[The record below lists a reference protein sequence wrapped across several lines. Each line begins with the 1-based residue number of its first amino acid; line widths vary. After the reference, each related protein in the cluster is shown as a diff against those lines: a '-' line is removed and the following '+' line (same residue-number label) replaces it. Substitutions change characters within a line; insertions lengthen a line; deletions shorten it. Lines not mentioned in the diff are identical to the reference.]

1 MHKQDRQASRTPA
14 ALERK
19 YGFGRRFLDQDQA
32 NRDQDTQTAAV
43 ARMLDT
49 HIRSADRSLS
59 RLSQEQAKL
68 EAGLS
73 ALEQRHRGFQEDMD
87 RSLRV
92 IQDTVGAMLT
102 ALTALQEKTASLSAA
117 GAARD
122 RQLALLQTQFAIQES
137 RIDQLDAVLEDLGD
151 L

>member
-1 MHKQDRQASRTPA
+1 MRKQDRQGSRTPA

-19 YGFGRRFLDQDQA
+19 YGFGRRFQDQEQA

-43 ARMLDT
+43 ARVLES
-49 HIRSADRSLS
+49 HIQSADRSLS
-59 RLSQEQAKL
+59 RLSQEQTKL

-73 ALEQRHRGFQEDMD
+73 ALEQRHRGFQEDME

-92 IQDTVGAMLT
+92 IQDTVGAILT
-102 ALTALQEKTASLSAA
+102 ALTALQEKAAALSAA

-122 RQLALLQTQFAIQES
+122 RQLALLQTQLSLQES
-137 RIDQLDAVLEDLGD
+137 RIDQIDAVLEELGE